1 MATAHRIEPLT
12 GLRGVAALVVLA
24 FHLRAIGGPADALA
38 GERGYLAVAA
48 FFVLSGYVMCHA
60 HFAEFD
66 EKRFSYAHFLGLRL
80 GRIWPAH
87 LAVLGLWLLAIA
99 AASVTGIPFNAD
111 SEHGLFAYVL
121 AYAAMVHAWGMY
133 AVHDFNPP
141 AWSVS
146 VEWFCYLL
154 FPLFALALQP
164 LRHRAVIALAV
175 IALSLVGLGVML
187 WLDAPGM
194 VYDRYA
200 LGRTALGFG
209 LGCLMWR
216 LAQAS
221 PPPLL
226 SLWAGDGAALAIIAL
241 ALAGPQWLGFDHL
254 YLALFAL
261 LVFGLGE
268 ERGIAARLLASR
280 PMLFLGEISYS
291 LYLVHWLAMGA
302 SVKLWTAAFGAP
314 RGGEALALA
323 ALVAAISLLAATA
336 LYRWI
341 EAPARQAVRG
351 WLARG
356 RLPA

>member
-1 MATAHRIEPLT
+1 MATARKIESLT

-24 FHLRAIGGPADALA
+24 FHLGAIGGPAEFLA
-38 GERGYLAVAA
+38 GERGYLAVAL

-66 EKRFSYAHFLGLRL
+66 ENRFSYGHFLGLRL

-99 AASVTGIPFNAD
+99 VASLAAIPFNAD
-111 SEHGLFAYVL
+111 SEHGLFAYVV

-133 AVHDFNPP
+133 GVHDFNPP

-154 FPLFALALQP
+154 FPLFAMALRP
-164 LRHRAVIALAV
+164 LRHRASIALAA
-175 IALSLVGLGVML
+175 IALSIVGLGMML

-226 SLWAGDGAALAIIAL
+226 SRRAGDGAVLAILAL

-268 ERGIAARLLASR
+268 EHGVAARLLASR
-280 PMLFLGEISYS
+280 PMLYLGEISYS

-302 SVKLWTAAFGAP
+302 TVKLWTAAFGAP
-314 RGGEALALA
+314 QGGEALVVA
-323 ALVAAISLLAATA
+323 ALVAAISFLSAIA

-356 RLPA
+356 RVPA